1 MDFRES
7 ILISIKNILPRL
19 FWLREEKID
28 DDNIVV
34 IWDDRNAESVGK
46 VMFKK
51 AKNKW
56 NTKPLMTSSYIITD
70 ADLFGVID
78 LLYKHVNFDE
88 REYSEIRKFLET
100 MSKNALKK

>member
-1 MDFRES
+1 MEFREDV
-7 ILISIKNILPRL
+7 IINIKNILPRL
-19 FWLREEKID
+19 FWLRKEKID
-28 DDNIVV
+28 GDTINV
-34 IWDDRNAESVGK
+34 IWDNREANQIGK

-78 LLYKHVNFDE
+78 LLHKHVNFDE
-88 REYSEIRKFLET
+88 REYSEIKKILET
-100 MSKNALKK
+100 MSKNILKR